1 MSDHPH
7 SDLHGIP
14 DWDAIARYAAG
25 EGTDAERAEMRRALD
40 SNAALRRFVEALHGV
55 TTPSD
60 PVAPT
65 SAEVEVAL
73 RSVLARR
80 DLAPSTEHSSP
91 RRDILPLMRPQRSAR
106 VVMLRVA
113 AAIVVVAGA
122 GLLLRSSF
130 GGDRGGVAP
139 ARAHLAT
146 AVGAIDS
153 MTLADG
159 TRILL
164 GPGSRIDLDSGFGAS
179 NRTLSLTGDA
189 RFDVRHNSARLFTVR
204 TSSATFRDV
213 GTVFAVHS
221 DSSQGSRVVVSEGAV
236 SVSGSGGA
244 GPVILRKG
252 DRATVAASGSMSVER
267 AAMVAEDTAWATGRL
282 VFRDATVAH
291 VAADVSRW
299 YGLSLHVDSALASR
313 RLTATFDRNAG
324 ADVGRVI
331 AAMLGGGWRQR
342 GNELDIVPAPAAP
355 LSR

>member
-1 MSDHPH
+1 M
-7 SDLHGIP
+7 G
-14 DWDAIARYAAG
+14 
-25 EGTDAERAEMRRALD
+25 RRLD
-40 SNAALRRFVEALHGV
+40 SNATLRRFVEVVSGATAVGE
-55 TTPSD
+55 

-65 SAEVEVAL
+65 SAEVEAAL
-73 RSVLARR
+73 QSVLARR
-80 DLAPSTEHSSP
+80 EQAAS
-91 RRDILPLMRPQRSAR
+91 RGRILPFIRPQRAAR
-106 VVMLRVA
+106 VTMLRAA
-113 AAIVVVAGA
+113 AAIVIVAGA

-130 GGDRGGVAP
+130 GDERGTAAP
-139 ARAHLAT
+139 LRAHLAS

-164 GPGSRIDLDSGFGAS
+164 GPGSRIDLDAGFGTA
-179 NRTLSLTGDA
+179 NRSLSLIGDA
-189 RFDVRHNSARLFTVR
+189 RFDVHHNSARPFTVR

-221 DSSQGSRVVVSEGAV
+221 DSSEGSRVVVSEGAV
-236 SVSGSGGA
+236 SVSGLGGA

-267 AAMVAEDTAWATGRL
+267 SSMAAEDTAWAAGRL
-282 VFRDATVAH
+282 VFRDATVAQ

-299 YGLSLHVDSALASR
+299 YGLSLHVDSSLASR
-313 RLTATFDRNAG
+313 RITATFDRNAG

-342 GNELDIVPAPAAP
+342 GNELDIVPAPGTP